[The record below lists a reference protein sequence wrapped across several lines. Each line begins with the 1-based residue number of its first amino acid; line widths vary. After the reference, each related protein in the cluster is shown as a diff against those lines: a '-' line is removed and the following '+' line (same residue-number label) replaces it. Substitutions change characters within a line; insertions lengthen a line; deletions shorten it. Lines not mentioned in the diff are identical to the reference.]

1 MLAAGESDK
10 RYLGDIF
17 RTIDCI
23 SKRHNYFVKVK
34 HHAEFGTASYSGL
47 VTCGSVWACPI
58 CAAKIQ
64 ERRRGEIEQVLS
76 WHREV
81 NDGQAIM
88 VTFTFP
94 HVRFDR
100 LSDLLSKQAKAF
112 KFLRSGR
119 VWSELT
125 KSLGYVGLVRS
136 LEVTHGQN
144 GWHPHTH
151 ELWLVKQG
159 VVQIRL
165 LAQLVK
171 LWKAACYK
179 AGLIDLEAYEGLGP
193 FDLRSV
199 DVRANVDS
207 GDYLAKQ
214 DSSRGWGMADEIA
227 KASSKE
233 GRLKGVHP
241 HRFLSRREPGDD
253 LRYLE
258 YCKAMKGKRQIFWSH
273 GLKGKASISDFTDEE
288 LAELDVP
295 GAAILAA
302 IPAPAWRVITG
313 NDARCELLDAA
324 ESGGFP
330 AVEKLLRK
338 LGCPEIHMPLD
349 AEQYRDRWESL
360 YEA

>member
-1 MLAAGESDK
+1 MQAAGESDK
-10 RYLGDIF
+10 KYLGDVF
-17 RTIDCI
+17 RTIDCM
-23 SKRHNYFVKVK
+23 SKRHSYFVKVK
-34 HHAEFGTASYSGL
+34 HHAEFAIASYSGL
-47 VTCGSVWACPI
+47 VTCGSVWACPL

-64 ERRRGEIEQVLS
+64 ERRRGEIEQLLS
-76 WHREV
+76 WHRDV
-81 NDGQAIM
+81 NSGQAVM

-100 LSDLLSKQAKAF
+100 LADLLHKQSLAF

-119 VWSELT
+119 AWVELT

-136 LEVTHGQN
+136 LEVTHGGN

-151 ELWLVKQG
+151 ELWLVDRG
-159 VVQIRL
+159 VVQIKL
-165 LAQLVK
+165 LGQLVK
-171 LWKAACYK
+171 LWKSACFK
-179 AGLIDLEAYEGLGP
+179 AGLIDQAAFEGLGP
-193 FDLRSV
+193 FDIRSV

-214 DSSRGWGMADEIA
+214 DGSREWGLADEIA

-273 GLKGKASISDFTDEE
+273 GLKAKALIVDFTDEE
-288 LAELDVP
+288 LAEVEEK
-295 GAAILAA
+295 GAVILAA
-302 IPAPAWRVITG
+302 IPAPAWRIITG
-313 NDARCELLDAA
+313 NDARCEVLDAA
-324 ESGGFP
+324 ENGGLP

-338 LGCPEIHMPLD
+338 LGCPLIHMPLD
-349 AEQYRDRWESL
+349 PDQYRDRVESL
-360 YEA
+360 YEH